1 MMKILTVCVC
11 VCVCVCAR
19 VLFVRVVIIFEVPEV
34 FIVYGLNVVSNLL
47 YFTRV
52 GLTNHPNH
60 EIN

>member
-1 MMKILTVCVC
+1 VCVC

-19 VLFVRVVIIFEVPEV
+19 VLFARVVIIFEVPEV
-34 FIVYGLNVVSNLL
+34 FIVCGLNVVSNLL